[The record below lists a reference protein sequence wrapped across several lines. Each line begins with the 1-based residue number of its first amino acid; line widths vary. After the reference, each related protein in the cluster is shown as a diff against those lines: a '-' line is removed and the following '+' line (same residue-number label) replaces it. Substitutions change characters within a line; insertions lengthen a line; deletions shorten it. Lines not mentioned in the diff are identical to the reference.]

1 MTSNDEFEKIID
13 IKNDFEETD
22 FENVDNKI
30 TNQNSDTNLIN
41 IKMVQRNGKKCT
53 TIIENLLSKA
63 NLDIKNHIKFWKKK
77 YGCNV
82 FIEKDE
88 NDIEII
94 KLSGNQI
101 SNIQDYLI
109 KENIC
114 SPSEIR
120 IH

>member
-1 MTSNDEFEKIID
+1 MTSNDEFEEIINS
-13 IKNDFEETD
+13 KNNFEEID
-22 FENVDNKI
+22 FENEDNKI
-30 TNQNSDTNLIN
+30 INQNSDINLIN
-41 IKMVQRNGKKCT
+41 IKMVQRNRKKCT
-53 TIIENLLSKA
+53 TIIENLLSKT

-77 YGCNV
+77 FGCNV

-88 NDIEII
+88 NDLEVI

-101 SNIQDYLI
+101 LNIQEYLI

-114 SPSEIR
+114 SSSDIQ